1 VTAGSAFADH
11 VRDLGRYATRANA
24 RLYARC
30 AELPDDALRRATDT
44 SLGSVLAILEHVL
57 AADRIWM
64 ARLFDRPVDRTG
76 LLTPTFERLAPIH
89 REREVLDTRIERQLG
104 SANDAFLTR
113 TLKTTNGRGE
123 VRTLP
128 ARVAIAQM
136 FNHQTHHRGQVH
148 VLLHRELQK
157 PLALDLHVLL
167 REDGDPA

>member
-1 VTAGSAFADH
+1 VTAGGAFADH
-11 VRDLGRYATRANA
+11 VRDLARYATRANA

-30 AELPDDALRRATDT
+30 AELPDDALRRATDA

-76 LLTPTFERLAPIH
+76 LLSPTFERLAPLR
-89 REREVLDTRIERQLG
+89 REREVWDARIERELG
-104 SANDAFLTR
+104 SVNDAFLTR
-113 TLKTTNGRGE
+113 TLETTNSRGE

-128 ARVAIAQM
+128 ARVAVAQM

-148 VLLHRELQK
+148 VLLRRELPE

>member
-11 VRDLGRYATRANA
+11 VRDLARYATRANA

-30 AELPDDALRRATDT
+30 AELPDDALGRATDAA
-44 SLGSVLAILEHVL
+44 LGSVLAMLEHVL

-76 LLTPTFERLAPIH
+76 LRTPTFERLAPLQ
-89 REREVLDTRIERQLG
+89 REREAWDAHIERQLG
-104 SANDAFLTR
+104 SVHDAFLER
-113 TLKTTNGRGE
+113 TLETTNSRGE

-136 FNHQTHHRGQVH
+136 FDHQTHHRGQVH
-148 VLLHRELQK
+148 VLLRRELQK
-157 PLALDLHVLL
+157 PLALDLHVVL
-167 REDGDPA
+167 RAEGDPA